1 MKIPKKKR
9 TLFQKFELFCMFGF
23 LGFIYYYIYKGA
35 NNDEDDNNNSSKNTD
50 GYACLNDND
59 EQI

>member
-1 MKIPKKKR
+1 
-9 TLFQKFELFCMFGF
+9 MFGF